1 MGIRAYNDWFS
12 VRISDSSTYYIR
24 ILRSDLNDVTNLQK
38 EDFEYSMCHFFV
50 EVVKVKS
57 GDDYP
62 GHTLYQLC
70 VSIQKFW
77 FSKGL
82 KWKLI
87 KGNFDK
93 VHTVLD
99 NTMKERAQQ
108 NIGTLVKR
116 AQMINFNQEKM
127 MWNNGILGE

>member
-1 MGIRAYNDWFS
+1 M
-12 VRISDSSTYYIR
+12 
-24 ILRSDLNDVTNLQK
+24 NDVTNLQK
-38 EDFEYSMCHFFV
+38 EDFEYSMCHFIV

-87 KGNFDK
+87 KGSFDK
-93 VHTVLD
+93 LHTVLD

-108 NIGTLVKR
+108 NIGTVVKR
-116 AQMINFNQEKM
+116 AQMIN
-127 MWNNGILGE
+127 